1 MKKLTGNLIE
11 EDSSQCL
18 KILSQYTVKKTKI
31 DWQRFDMFC
40 LRENEEFFRQI
51 WQKTCMQPIILT
63 SFFVIWSVFPKTNE
77 RKIEATP
84 SQTQCPVKRLQR
96 RIGELIL
103 TVLLVLTDYTKNMSV
118 DPEDWDVDFA
128 FPDFNLALFE
138 WERSWCRNWIV

>member
-1 MKKLTGNLIE
+1 
-11 EDSSQCL
+11 
-18 KILSQYTVKKTKI
+18 
-31 DWQRFDMFC
+31 
-40 LRENEEFFRQI
+40 
-51 WQKTCMQPIILT
+51 MQPIILT
-63 SFFVIWSVFPKTNE
+63 SFFVICNVFPKTNE

-128 FPDFNLALFE
+128 FPDCNLALFE
-138 WERSWCRNWIV
+138 